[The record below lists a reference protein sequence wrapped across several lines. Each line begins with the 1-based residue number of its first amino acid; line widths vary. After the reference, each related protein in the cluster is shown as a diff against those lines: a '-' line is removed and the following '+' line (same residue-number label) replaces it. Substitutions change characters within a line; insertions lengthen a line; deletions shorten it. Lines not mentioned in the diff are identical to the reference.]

1 VCKSSLFAISR
12 SHATTGDLKREKVA
26 TKQRIQISSTCRSS
40 IALLQARD
48 TIRIIVSQARD
59 TIGIIVSQARDTI
72 GIIVSQARDTV
83 GIIVSQAGDTIGII
97 VPGAQYAVAVRKS
110 MCTDASNVPR
120 PPTQFLAQ

>member
-1 VCKSSLFAISR
+1 MCKSSLFAISR

-59 TIGIIVSQARDTI
+59 TIGIIVSQARDT
-72 GIIVSQARDTV
+72 V